1 MQRYCSIANSVN
13 YVAYLTPIFIIQLII
28 QLSDTVRI
36 PIFWLADL
44 HLMIQG
50 CDGTTSLMSLSW
62 DSRGCHY
69 TMASADSKF
78 HDLSDADID
87 SPIDDAIP
95 KNTKKA
101 TAWEI
106 SVLKVTLR
114 ILNFLLNLVEVFL
127 RVVNRLASFG
137 GFNAVFLCA
146 VYVIWIIKMSWLV
159 IINDIVIN
167 GSVSPFTP
175 VGNWTTKS
183 DTSQKF

>member
-1 MQRYCSIANSVN
+1 
-13 YVAYLTPIFIIQLII
+13 
-28 QLSDTVRI
+28 
-36 PIFWLADL
+36 
-44 HLMIQG
+44 
-50 CDGTTSLMSLSW
+50 
-62 DSRGCHY
+62 
-69 TMASADSKF
+69 MASADSKF

-87 SPIDDAIP
+87 SHIDDAIP

-146 VYVIWIIKMSWLV
+146 VYVI
-159 IINDIVIN
+159 
-167 GSVSPFTP
+167 
-175 VGNWTTKS
+175 
-183 DTSQKF
+183 